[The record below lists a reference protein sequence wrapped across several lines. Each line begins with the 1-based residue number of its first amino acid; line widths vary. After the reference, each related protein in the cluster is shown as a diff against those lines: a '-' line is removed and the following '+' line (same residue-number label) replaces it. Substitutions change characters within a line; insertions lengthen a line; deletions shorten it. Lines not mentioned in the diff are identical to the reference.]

1 MKNLSLII
9 NGVLGVAVAVLF
21 FLHFTA
27 PSITEEVQAEYEERG
42 ERFLTPDDIVFVNFD
57 TLLENYDMF
66 FDLQKQFLER
76 QQELEGDLTTRSRR
90 YEREVTEFQD
100 RVQKGLMTRTQAQ
113 QRELELMQVQQ
124 ELMQLGEKY
133 SMELREEEQ
142 VMNRQLQHSI
152 YDFLEEYNKEHNYR
166 YILSHS
172 FGGPFLYTDSS
183 LDITQDVIEGLNRR
197 YAEQRQR

>member
-9 NGVLGVAVAVLF
+9 NVVLGAAVAVLYV
-21 FLHFTA
+21 LHFTA
-27 PSITEEVQAEYEERG
+27 PSIPDEIVADYEERD
-42 ERFLTPDDIVFVNFD
+42 ELFLTPDDIVFVNFD

-100 RVQKGLMTRTQAQ
+100 RVQKGLMTRSQAQ

-124 ELMQLGEKY
+124 ELMQMSEQY

-142 VMNRQLQHSI
+142 VMNRRLQQSI
-152 YDFLEEYNKEHNYR
+152 YDFLEEYNKKNNYR

-183 LDITQDVIEGLNRR
+183 LDVTQNVIEGLNRN
-197 YAEQRQR
+197 YAGQRQR